1 MSQFKVDLDITVPMR
16 DGTALKADIYWPSTD
31 DGPWPV
37 LVQRTPYDK
46 RSWITTGILDV
57 LSAVQRGY
65 IVVQQDT
72 RGRYGSEGEWL
83 PWAHEQR
90 DGFDTVEWAS
100 KLPGSNGK
108 VGMFGG
114 SYTGNTQWS
123 AALAQAPG
131 LTAIAPQVTW
141 HDPDNGLF
149 FRGGAIELGLNGWWS
164 MTQSLTQLPKTI
176 KSPTELTEAFVAMVN
191 DHDMLTPRG
200 YWELPAA
207 PLPSIART
215 GLPDIGVQRAIEQP
229 DTADECRIANHG
241 DKVKVPSLNIAG
253 WYDVFQQGSLDN
265 YVEMRRQG
273 LTARLIVGPWEHL
286 SVFGQGGGQTGEVN
300 FGIGSVAPPAPGI
313 VTLTDVQLEW
323 FDHYLRGE
331 PATNAHRS
339 GVKIFVMGVNQWR
352 DEEDWPLQRRSD
364 TALYLGQHEDLSFD
378 APTGVESYSQYTYDP
393 AEPTPTTGGAQIL
406 ASEFTRGPKDQ
417 SSVEER
423 ADVLVFSTPPL
434 ERDLEVTGRVRAT
447 LFASTDGPS
456 TDWVVRLCDVDERGV
471 SHNIVDGIFRATTE
485 AGRVDEYEIDLWST
499 SIVFKAGHQIRVQI
513 ASSNFP
519 RWDRN
524 LNTGADRGATEMRP
538 ANQKIYHDAERRSHV
553 VLPTIP

>member
-1 MSQFKVDLDITVPMR
+1 MR

-37 LVQRTPYDK
+37 LLQRTPYDK
-46 RSWITTGILDV
+46 RSWITTGILEV

-100 KLPGSNGK
+100 QLPGSNGK

-164 MTQSLTQLPKTI
+164 MTQSLTQLPKAI
-176 KSPTELTEAFVAMVN
+176 ESPTALVEAFVAMVN

-207 PLPSIART
+207 PLPSLTRT

-229 DTADECRIANHG
+229 ETREECRIANQG
-241 DKVKVPSLNIAG
+241 DRVTIPSLNIAG

-273 LTARLIVGPWEHL
+273 LTTRLIVGPWEHL

-313 VTLTDVQLEW
+313 ATLTDVQLEW

-331 PATNAHRS
+331 PATTAHDS

-352 DEEDWPLQRRSD
+352 DEKDWPLERRID
-364 TALYLGQHEDLSFD
+364 TAMYLGQHEDLSFD
-378 APTGVESYSQYTYDP
+378 APTGDESYSQYTYDP
-393 AEPTPTTGGAQIL
+393 ADPTPTTGGAQIL

-417 SSVEER
+417 SSVEGR

-471 SHNIVDGIFRATTE
+471 SRNIVDGIVRATTE
-485 AGRVDEYEIDLWST
+485 AGRVDEYDIDLWST
-499 SIVFKAGHQIRVQI
+499 SIVFKAGHQIRVQVT
-513 ASSNFP
+513 SSNFP

-524 LNTGADRGATEMRP
+524 LNTGEGVRATEMRQ
-538 ANQKIYHDAERRSHV
+538 ARQKIYHDAERRSHI
-553 VLPTIP
+553 VLPVIP